1 VERKRER
8 EGEMFVLIAYFR
20 QILYFSPTPTLAF
33 TKANKPNK
41 MTNSKGINITQG
53 VDTSQIF
60 EIFF

>member
-1 VERKRER
+1 MERKRER

-53 VDTSQIF
+53 VDT
-60 EIFF
+60 